1 SQDEVTVH
9 LPHRFAV
16 HRLPESRNIES
27 PFGRFQLQ
35 IEQHPGKNGIAVTA
49 KSELRIDRHRV
60 AASDY
65 PAFRTFLSEVDSALA
80 QELLVGRE

>member
-1 SQDEVTVH
+1 M
-9 LPHRFAV
+9 
-16 HRLPESRNIES
+16 
-27 PFGRFQLQ
+27 
-35 IEQHPGKNGIAVTA
+35 TA